1 MVAKLWQGEL
11 KYFTLNSAAEFRLP
25 AWLEQI
31 KQSTRRQK
39 SSQQASHRKIC
50 KQRTKVLIL
59 VDPSAPEGK
68 NLKVVSN

>member
-11 KYFTLNSAAEFRLP
+11 KYFTLNSAAQFRLP

-31 KQSTRRQK
+31 KQSTRRRRAVNK
-39 SSQQASHRKIC
+39 LSHTKIC
-50 KQRTKVLIL
+50 KQHTKVLIL
-59 VDPSAPEGK
+59 LDPLALEGK